1 MLMGTGL
8 AHATQRRRFFE
19 KKKDLRADRLRRE
32 SALTVMNDEG
42 IEEMEEE
49 NEMRRWRRP
58 PTRGEWAQEAVE
70 EEAARVAA
78 AQAAAAAAVAD
89 EREVQRLSQLPRAV
103 MAFRK
108 PAAIEGWK
116 DARAMEAATAQVPRS
131 TAAGIYGMVHALR
144 PQGKDWQAYQAVPR
158 SFHAVLH
165 AFYARSTIIL
175 CACSASVIFR
185 FCTHQLSP
193 RSGVTQLPWT
203 MFFVVVALGTEKRAD
218 AATPTRTGDTMHMH
232 SVAATAKRRQKRTG
246 QRKRGRDRAE
256 AELASAVDRQPA
268 KRVLSARHATSPTTT
283 LN

>member
-58 PTRGEWAQEAVE
+58 PTRGEWAQEAAE

-116 DARAMEAATAQVPRS
+116 QGRAGDGGGDGAGAAVDGSGNLRHGSTPSGRRERTGRRTKPFHARS
-131 TAAGIYGMVHALR
+131 TLFCTR
-144 PQGKDWQAYQAVPR
+144 STRVPR
-158 SFHAVLH
+158 SFCVHVL
-165 AFYARSTIIL
+165 RL
-175 CACSASVIFR
+175 
-185 FCTHQLSP
+185 
-193 RSGVTQLPWT
+193 
-203 MFFVVVALGTEKRAD
+203 
-218 AATPTRTGDTMHMH
+218 
-232 SVAATAKRRQKRTG
+232 
-246 QRKRGRDRAE
+246 
-256 AELASAVDRQPA
+256 
-268 KRVLSARHATSPTTT
+268 
-283 LN
+283 